1 MLAEG
6 VSREFI
12 NKIQNERK
20 DIKLEVT
27 DKIEIYIDNKS
38 QEIITFLLKHKEFIC
53 NETQALDLFV
63 EDNIV
68 NSKLMDIDVASS
80 KVDSTEIKFK
90 IKKIK

>member
-1 MLAEG
+1 MTTIWQE
-6 VSREFI
+6 
-12 NKIQNERK
+12 
-20 DIKLEVT
+20 
-27 DKIEIYIDNKS
+27 IEIYIHNKS
-38 QEIITFLLKHKEFIC
+38 HEIITFLLKHKEFIC